1 MNKEYSSSNNTL
13 TVVLKWVLILVVLL
27 FSQSTLCNAQPKSI
41 QYQKEND
48 FFMNIIYNPSFSL
61 YDFLTIG
68 LHSKN
73 TDLKE
78 LGVYLK
84 SNNARTQCQKLNINI
99 TETYRK
105 VKAAWKVFLEV
116 ENTDLSV
123 NGFGKYMLDYSP
135 YNIYAPKN
143 CPNPELK
150 HKLSIVPLKLEEY

>member
-1 MNKEYSSSNNTL
+1 MSKEDSLSKHTF
-13 TVVLKWVLILVVLL
+13 TVVFKRVLL
-27 FSQSTLCNAQPKSI
+27 LVMLLLSQSISCYAQPKNI
-41 QYQKEND
+41 KYHKEND

-61 YDFLTIG
+61 YNFLTIG
-68 LHSKN
+68 LNSKN

-78 LGVYLK
+78 LNVYLK
-84 SNNARTQCQKLNINI
+84 SNNARAQCQKLNINM
-99 TETYRK
+99 TETYKK
-105 VKAAWKVFLEV
+105 VKASWKVFLEV

-123 NGFGKYMLDYSP
+123 KGFGKYMLEYSP